1 MNKVALFDS
10 KSYDEE
16 SFARYAKEYG
26 LDISYHDSRLTP
38 KTCVLAE
45 DAEAVIA
52 FVNDDVGAKTI
63 DKLHAMGVTAVAMR
77 SAGYNNVDLKQAKDK
92 LKVYRVPAYSPNSVA
107 EHAIAMLLCLI
118 RKIHRAHNRVREY
131 NFGLKG
137 LMGFDLHKKKMGVI
151 GTGKIGQCFINI
163 CLGFGMEVLAYD
175 PYPLDRTD
183 IKYVEKEELFRE
195 SDIIALHCPL
205 TRDNHYIINKSSLR
219 MMKDGVYIVNTSRGA
234 LIDTEALLDALKR
247 EKVAGAALDVYEE
260 ESDVFFEDKSE
271 SIVNDDTL
279 ALLIS
284 NNNVLLTS
292 HQAFFTSEAIDTI
305 ALTTVKN
312 LRDHFDQKPS
322 ENEIEI

>member
-1 MNKVALFDS
+1 MNKVALFDA

-16 SFARYAKEYG
+16 FFEKYAAEYG
-26 LDISYHDSRLTP
+26 LEITYHDSRLTP

-52 FVNDDVGAKTI
+52 FVNDDLSAKTI
-63 DKLHAMGVTAVAMR
+63 DKLHGMGIKAIAMR
-77 SAGYNNVDLKQAKDK
+77 SAGYNNVDLKHAKEHM
-92 LKVYRVPAYSPNSVA
+92 KVYRVPAYSPNSVA
-107 EHAIAMLLCLI
+107 EHAMAMLLCLV
-118 RKIHRAHNRVREY
+118 RKIHRAHNRVREF

-137 LMGFDLHKKKMGVI
+137 LMGFDLFKKKMGVI
-151 GTGKIGQCFINI
+151 GTGKIGQCFIDI

-175 PYPLDRTD
+175 PYPVDRPD
-183 IKYVEKEELFRE
+183 IKYVEKEVLFRE

-205 TRDNHYIINKSSLR
+205 TRDNTYIINKSSLR
-219 MMKDGVYIVNTSRGA
+219 MMKEGVYIVNTSRGA
-234 LIDTEALLDALKR
+234 LIDTDALLDAIKNGT
-247 EKVAGAALDVYEE
+247 VAGACLDVYEE

-271 SIVNDDTL
+271 EVVNDDTL
-279 ALLIS
+279 RLLIS

-312 LRDHFDQKPS
+312 LRDFFDNKPND
-322 ENEIEI
+322 NEL